1 MSVGIVGFE
10 NVQKLI
16 TFDAH
21 TEGMPKLQSPKGHN
35 KDFPPSL
42 YDAAGTP
49 NQMANKTSKLY
60 INNYDMRY
68 ERIRSGMQNNHKRLQ
83 MGGIE
88 GDFREFEA
96 ELDRLDSRERKRKE
110 QNNKGHVDIILHNV
124 KPPTTASLP
133 PSSQAQT
140 SKEKLLK

>member
-1 MSVGIVGFE
+1 
-10 NVQKLI
+10 
-16 TFDAH
+16 
-21 TEGMPKLQSPKGHN
+21 
-35 KDFPPSL
+35 
-42 YDAAGTP
+42 
-49 NQMANKTSKLY
+49 MANKTSKLY

-110 QNNKGHVDIILHNV
+110 
-124 KPPTTASLP
+124 
-133 PSSQAQT
+133 
-140 SKEKLLK
+140 